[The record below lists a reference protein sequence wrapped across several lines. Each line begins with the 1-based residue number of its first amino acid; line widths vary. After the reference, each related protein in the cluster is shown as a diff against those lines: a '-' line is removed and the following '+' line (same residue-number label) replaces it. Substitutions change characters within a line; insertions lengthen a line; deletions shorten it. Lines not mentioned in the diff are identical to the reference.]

1 MFQCAVVG
9 YFSSSIY
16 LALYPEIFSNE
27 YELVFYFGG
36 KGGRRMGIMMA
47 YKDGDD
53 FEAKN

>member
-27 YELVFYFGG
+27 YELVFHFGG
-36 KGGRRMGIMMA
+36 KGGRRMGIMIA

-53 FEAKN
+53 FES